1 MRLIL
6 VEPATVRK
14 HLETGRP
21 PAPHST
27 RFLKYVVYFSSR
39 TV

>member
-6 VEPATVRK
+6 VERATVRK
-14 HLETGRP
+14 HLETVHA
-21 PAPHST
+21 PAFHST
-27 RFLKYVVYFSSR
+27 RFLKYVVYFSPR